1 MSSSCRKVIILVSL
15 FEVKVSQE
23 PPNLMFFSSSK
34 FIKISFFE
42 HAHIK
47 SARYIPRKVEVRV
60 FHTFLWNV
68 KIVVFFR
75 RRVLPPSGSWF
86 GGFGLV
92 LGGSESAPDLP
103 KWCSRV
109 GESTI
114 FKISWFFDKN
124 TPLEICSNFGSKM
137 FPKTLPKSRNW
148 KLQVHA
154 GDAFGSPISLWAL
167 KSSLGSL
174 LGIKFALS
182 WADLC

>member
-1 MSSSCRKVIILVSL
+1 MSKVRLGPVNFI
-15 FEVKVSQE
+15 
-23 PPNLMFFSSSK
+23 FFGYTKSK
-34 FIKISFFE
+34 KISFFE

-68 KIVVFFR
+68 KIVLFFR
-75 RRVLPPSGSWF
+75 RPILAPSGTRFW
-86 GGFGLV
+86 GFGLI

-109 GESTI
+109 VESTI
-114 FKISWFFDKN
+114 FKKSWIVNKN
-124 TPLEICSNFGSKM
+124 TTLEICSKFGCNMS
-137 FPKTLPKSRNW
+137 PKTLPKYKNW

-182 WADLC
+182 WPDLC